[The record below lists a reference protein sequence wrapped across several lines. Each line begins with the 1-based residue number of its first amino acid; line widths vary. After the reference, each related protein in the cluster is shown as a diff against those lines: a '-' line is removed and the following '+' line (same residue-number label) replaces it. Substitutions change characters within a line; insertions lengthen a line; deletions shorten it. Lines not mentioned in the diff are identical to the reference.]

1 MRTAARPSSS
11 CGRRTGHATR
21 HAPVTRPSR
30 AREGAGDGA
39 GRVAVR
45 GQVTVRGAG
54 RDAPATYWLAGWRAE
69 HVVSGVLGAW

>member
-21 HAPVTRPSR
+21 HAPVTRTSR

-54 RDAPATYWLAGWRAE
+54 RDAPATYWLVA
-69 HVVSGVLGAW
+69 GVLST